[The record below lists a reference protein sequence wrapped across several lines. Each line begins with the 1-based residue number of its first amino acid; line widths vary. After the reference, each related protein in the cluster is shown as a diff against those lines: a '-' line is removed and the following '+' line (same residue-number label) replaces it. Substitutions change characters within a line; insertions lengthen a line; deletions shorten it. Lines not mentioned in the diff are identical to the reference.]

1 MVLEKS
7 LFTKPEEL
15 VAWLEET
22 AEQVQVNLIEA
33 TLLLDYLEGHD
44 YAIGIND
51 NNQLIRKDVAS
62 EDGEMDL
69 YSIDEVIDC
78 VCDWN
83 YELKLDADVRR
94 NNPDNFIQYVND
106 QNRYEKLV
114 QDEAILDGLF
124 NRTKYRVQ
132 CVDYGKELANDVITN
147 LIKSRDNLPSKNFV
161 LECNKAKVDFTNN
174 RSR

>member
-15 VAWLEET
+15 VVWLEEK
-22 AEQVQVNLIEA
+22 AEQVQVNLAEA

-62 EDGEMDL
+62 EDGDMDL

-132 CVDYGKELANDVITN
+132 CVDYGKELANDVIAN
-147 LIKSRDNLPSKNFV
+147 LIKSRDNLPSKNLV
-161 LECNKAKVDFTNN
+161 LECNKAYVASTNN